1 MSGRRLVVEDRAEQP
16 VQLALDGTVHPYP
29 TTSPPP
35 VRRRRP
41 PRPPAED
48 VVDPMPGQLDALGS

>member
-1 MSGRRLVVEDRAEQP
+1 MSGRRPLVEDRVDRP

-29 TTSPPP
+29 TTSLPP

-41 PRPPAED
+41 PRPPVED
-48 VVDPMPGQLDALGS
+48 VVDPMPGQLDALS